1 LAASA
6 NLPESSGEQLTQVRA
21 YVDGF
26 NLYHGLRQDGRRHL
40 WLDLEALAT
49 SLLKPGQHLDRVR
62 YFTARVRN
70 DPPGEQRQADY
81 LDALLAHSSGLEVI
95 EGRFQQ
101 KTRSCGRCRREW
113 VTYEEKETDV
123 SIAVALVEDGVLDHF
138 DTALVISADSDLCP
152 AIRSLKRLRPA
163 KKVIAAFPPNRRSDD
178 LRRAADAAFTIGA
191 AKIRQSQLPPSV
203 PSPAGIMLVRPSYW
217 H

>member
-1 LAASA
+1 
-6 NLPESSGEQLTQVRA
+6 
-21 YVDGF
+21 VDGF

-40 WLDLEALAT
+40 WLDLEGLAT

-70 DPPGEQRQADY
+70 DPPGKQRQADC
-81 LDALLAHSSGLEVI
+81 LDALLAHSSRLEVI

-101 KTRSCGRCRREW
+101 KTRSCSRCRREW
-113 VTYEEKETDV
+113 ITYEEKETDV

-152 AIRSLKRLRPA
+152 AIRSLKRLRPT
-163 KKVIAAFPPNRRSDD
+163 KRVIAAFPPNRRSDD
-178 LRRAADAAFTIGA
+178 LRLAVDAAFTIGA
-191 AKIRQSQLPPSV
+191 AKIRQAQLPASV
-203 PSPAGIMLVRPSYW
+203 LTKAGIKLVRPTHW
-217 H
+217 C

>member
-1 LAASA
+1 
-6 NLPESSGEQLTQVRA
+6 
-21 YVDGF
+21 
-26 NLYHGLRQDGRRHL
+26 
-40 WLDLEALAT
+40 
-49 SLLKPGQHLDRVR
+49 LLKPGQHLDRVR

-217 H
+217 R